1 MGEKSVP
8 LGVLSDVAIAKG
20 CSKSNPRFV
29 RPWSVVR
36 RSVPRHAKPIEMIIF
51 LGWNC
56 FVRPLMQVAG
66 SDGMMM
72 QMPATP
78 MRCG

>member
-1 MGEKSVP
+1 MGEKSVSP
-8 LGVLSDVAIAKG
+8 DVLSDVAIAKG
-20 CSKSNPRFV
+20 CSKSNH
-29 RPWSVVR
+29 RPFDHG
-36 RSVPRHAKPIEMIIF
+36 RSYGVPFHVTQNRIEMIIV

-66 SDGMMM
+66 SGGMMM

>member
-1 MGEKSVP
+1 MGEKSVSP
-8 LGVLSDVAIAKG
+8 GILSDVAVAKG
-20 CSKSNPRFV
+20 CSKSKPRFV
-29 RPWSVVR
+29 RQLSVAR

-51 LGWNC
+51 LGRNC
-56 FVRPLMQVAG
+56 FVRPLMQVAD